1 MPDPIPLKDH
11 EKETQLVNKRLLAC
25 GLLVAVLSCILVGR
39 MYFLQVTEFAY
50 HSTIS
55 ENNRVHVL
63 PIPPERGLIYDRN
76 GVVLADNR
84 PSFNLIMTRERSG
97 DWSQVLDALISI
109 LQLPEEDRILFDKD
123 LKQIGRA
130 HV

>member
-11 EKETQLVNKRLLAC
+11 EKETRLVNKRLIAC
-25 GLLVAVLSCILVGR
+25 ALFVALLSIALVCR

-63 PIPPERGLIYDRN
+63 
-76 GVVLADNR
+76 ADSAR
-84 PSFNLIMTRERSG
+84 TR
-97 DWSQVLDALISI
+97 A
-109 LQLPEEDRILFDKD
+109 D
-123 LKQIGRA
+123 L
-130 HV
+130 